1 MPVTHL
7 LRGKTVL
14 HRFTLQTTFLAL
26 LTVTLAAC
34 QQPPVKPEPPPP
46 PIPPVATV
54 YHRDATA
61 AVDFL
66 AQSLAQQLARTARPT
81 QATVP
86 VEEFF
91 STQSAEVSASGRAL
105 QQRLATALSATFAPM
120 KFVPL
125 DTASANNAQWVLLAN
140 HATPN
145 PSENLQSGSWVRLQV
160 AMVESS
166 TGKVLTRIS
175 TYLDAAQ
182 FNSEPT
188 QFFKD
193 APMYFTD
200 ERHRQRIGVMGGQA
214 QTQALGSALQI
225 QSELSDAI
233 AAYEAGRFPD
243 AEQGFIKV
251 KALAPN
257 HPGALTGLYQTY
269 WKQGR
274 RTEAEQAFSDL
285 VGAGVDAGSLSVK
298 LLFKV
303 GGTAFVD
310 SADLATQY
318 RLWLKSVGQVASSK
332 DRCVDVTGH
341 AGKSGSAELN
351 DRLSQQRAESIVA
364 LIAQTSRDARTRFK
378 PSGRGFQDTIVGTG
392 ANDAT
397 DAIDRRVEFKVRT
410 CTP

>member
-1 MPVTHL
+1 ML
-7 LRGKTVL
+7 Q
-14 HRFTLQTTFLAL
+14 RFTLQPIL
-26 LTVTLAAC
+26 LLIIATSLAAC
-34 QQPPVKPEPPPP
+34 QQPVVKPAPPPP
-46 PIPPVATV
+46 PPLPPVATT
-54 YHRDATA
+54 YHRDAA
-61 AVDFL
+61 SAVDFL
-66 AQSLAQQLARTARPT
+66 ARILAQQLSRTARPT
-81 QATVP
+81 QSTVP

-91 STQSAEVSASGRAL
+91 STQSAEVSTSGRAL
-105 QQRLATALSATFAPM
+105 QQQLATALTATFSPM

-125 DTASANNAQWVLLAN
+125 DIASANNAQWVLLAN
-140 HATPN
+140 YATPS
-145 PSENLQSGSWVRLQV
+145 PTENLEAGKWVRLQV

-182 FNSEPT
+182 FNPEPT

-200 ERHRQRIGVMGGQA
+200 ERHRQRVGVMDG
-214 QTQALGSALQI
+214 QTQSLGSALQI
-225 QSELSDAI
+225 QSELADAI
-233 AAYEAGRFPD
+233 AAYEASRFSD

-251 KALAPN
+251 RTLAAN

-269 WKQGR
+269 WKLSR
-274 RTEAEQAFSDL
+274 RPEAEQAFSDL
-285 VGAGVDAGSLSVK
+285 VAAGVDAGSLSVK

-310 SADLATQY
+310 SADLSTQY

-341 AGKSGSAELN
+341 ASKSGSAEFN

-378 PSGRGFQDTIVGTG
+378 PAGRGFQETIVGTG

-397 DAIDRRVEFKVRT
+397 DAIDRRVEFKVRA
-410 CTP
+410 CTQ

>member
-1 MPVTHL
+1 MLKRFGQRPHHRAQPRTFFL
-7 LRGKTVL
+7 LIAAI
-14 HRFTLQTTFLAL
+14 AL
-26 LTVTLAAC
+26 TAC
-34 QQPPVKPEPPPP
+34 QQPPVKPYVPP
-46 PIPPVATV
+46 PIQTM
-54 YHRDATA
+54 YHRDATSA
-61 AVDFL
+61 IDFL
-66 AQSLAQQLARTARPT
+66 ARTLAQQLTNVTRPA
-81 QATVP
+81 QSTVP

-91 STQSAEVSASGRAL
+91 STQSAEVSTSGRAL
-105 QQRLATALSATFAPM
+105 QQQLATALSSTFAPM

-125 DTASANNAQWVLLAN
+125 DTASANTAQWVLLAN
-140 HATPN
+140 YATPGAT
-145 PSENLQSGSWVRLQV
+145 ENLPAGKWVRLQI

-166 TGKVLTRIS
+166 TSRVLTRIN

-182 FNSEPT
+182 FNAEPT
-188 QFFKD
+188 QFYKD

-200 ERHRQRIGVMGGQA
+200 ERHRQRVGVMSGQP
-214 QTQALGSALQI
+214 QPIGNSLQI

-233 AAYEAGRFPD
+233 AAYEASRFAE

-251 KALAPN
+251 RALAAN

-274 RTEAEQAFSDL
+274 KLEAEQAFSDL
-285 VGAGVDAGSLSVK
+285 VAAGVDAGSLSVK

-303 GGTAFVD
+303 GATAFVD
-310 SADLATQY
+310 SADLSTQY

-341 AGKSGSAELN
+341 ASKSGAADYN
-351 DRLSQQRAESIVA
+351 DRLSLQRAESIVA

-378 PSGRGFQDTIVGTG
+378 SAGRGFQETIVGTG

-397 DAIDRRVEFKVRT
+397 DAIDRRVEFKVRA
-410 CTP
+410 CEK